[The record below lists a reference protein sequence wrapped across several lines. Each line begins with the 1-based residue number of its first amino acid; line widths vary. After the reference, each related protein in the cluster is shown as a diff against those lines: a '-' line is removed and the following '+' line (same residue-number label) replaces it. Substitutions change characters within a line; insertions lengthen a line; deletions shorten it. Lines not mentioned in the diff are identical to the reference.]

1 MFFLKTEREFFG
13 LFLGVL
19 WPIFG
24 TIFGFLGLL
33 AWGVWFSSTNFLW
46 QLFLMK
52 VLSSLSFIQV
62 SSPNFRDTMLH
73 NFFQRCWLL
82 QYFQSKNFFI
92 LDDIT
97 TSVWTWKFQV
107 QNYTLSSE
115 RESHKHTNNTH
126 VTYSV
131 HLRGSYATETILMK
145 KPYSSVGKS
154 PGETVNSAPKHFLWA
169 IQKFA
174 RSAPQSTYIHSLI
187 KKVGCIMVFLVW
199 LQDMLYQE
207 KKSNTKYRLLTHLIL
222 WLIHLYAYSYLKKGA
237 CEYMNHSTMSLVHS
251 LHTYLNIK
259 CK

>member
-1 MFFLKTEREFFG
+1 M
-13 LFLGVL
+13 
-19 WPIFG
+19 I
-24 TIFGFLGLL
+24 
-33 AWGVWFSSTNFLW
+33 
-46 QLFLMK
+46 
-52 VLSSLSFIQV
+52 
-62 SSPNFRDTMLH
+62 
-73 NFFQRCWLL
+73 
-82 QYFQSKNFFI
+82 
-92 LDDIT
+92 
-97 TSVWTWKFQV
+97 TSVWTWKYKSETTHCARKSQTHKITHTSLTPCTFAAL
-107 QNYTLSSE
+107 TRLS
-115 RESHKHTNNTH
+115 
-126 VTYSV
+126 
-131 HLRGSYATETILMK
+131 ILMK

-237 CEYMNHSTMSLVHS
+237 CEYMNHSTMSLIHS

>member
-1 MFFLKTEREFFG
+1 MLTAS
-13 LFLGVL
+13 
-19 WPIFG
+19 IFPKQK
-24 TIFGFLGLL
+24 
-33 AWGVWFSSTNFLW
+33 NFL
-46 QLFLMK
+46 
-52 VLSSLSFIQV
+52 
-62 SSPNFRDTMLH
+62 
-73 NFFQRCWLL
+73 
-82 QYFQSKNFFI
+82 I

-131 HLRGSYATETILMK
+131 HLRGSYATETIYWWKNLTRVWGNLLERPLTLLPSTSSEQFKNLRVARHKVHIYIVWSK
-145 KPYSSVGKS
+145 KLAVSWCFSFGFR
-154 PGETVNSAPKHFLWA
+154 TCF
-169 IQKFA
+169 
-174 RSAPQSTYIHSLI
+174 I
-187 KKVGCIMVFLVW
+187 KK
-199 LQDMLYQE
+199 